1 MLNLQRAF
9 KSDRLLRALTGL
21 NRKAFEELK
30 STFAEVLANAAVPRR
45 SRLPRQRASGAGRKP
60 TLATVEAKLF
70 FILFYFKVYPTFD
83 LAGFLFD
90 LDRAQA
96 NRWMHRLQ
104 PLLEEALGEKLAL
117 PKRQLTSLDEFV
129 EAFPDVERVILDGTE
144 RPIQRAKDRDKQKD
158 DYSGKKKRHT
168 RTHLAGVAP
177 DRQILVF
184 STAYP
189 GKAHDK
195 GILNSEGWAEWIPDD
210 VKIQADLGF
219 QGLQNEYVN
228 IEIPH
233 KKPKG
238 GQLTDEQK
246 AENQALARERVVGE
260 HAFAGLKRY
269 GIAAQV
275 YRNRKENFDD
285 RSIFTAAGLWNFYLM
300 AA

>member
-1 MLNLQRAF
+1 M
-9 KSDRLLRALTGL
+9 RALTGL
-21 NRKAFEELK
+21 NRKAFEDLK
-30 STFAEVLANAAVPRR
+30 SAFAQVLATAEVPRR
-45 SRLPRQRASGAGRKP
+45 SPLPRQRASGAGRKP
-60 TLATVEAKLF
+60 TLETVEAKLF

-83 LAGFLFD
+83 LAGFLFN

-104 PLLEEALGEKLAL
+104 PLLEATLGEKMAL
-117 PKRQLTSLDEFV
+117 PKRKVTSLEAFV
-129 EAFPDVERVILDGTE
+129 EAFPDVKRVILDGTE
-144 RPIQRAKDRDKQKD
+144 RPIQRDKDREQQKE

-177 DRQILVF
+177 DRQILIF

-195 GILNSEGWAEWIPDD
+195 GILNTEGWAEWIPDA
-210 VKIQADLGF
+210 VKIQGDLGF
-219 QGLQNEYVN
+219 QGLQSEYVN
-228 IEIPH
+228 VEIPH

-246 AENQALARERVVGE
+246 RENQALARERVTAE
-260 HAFAGLKRY
+260 HAFGGLKRY
-269 GIAAQV
+269 GIATQV
-275 YRNRKENFDD
+275 YRNRKQNFDD

>member
-1 MLNLQRAF
+1 MLDLQRAL
-9 KSDRLLRALTGL
+9 KHDRLLRALTGL

-30 STFAEVLANAAVPRR
+30 ADFAQALAEAEVPRR
-45 SRLPRQRASGAGRKP
+45 SPQPRQRATGAGRKP
-60 TLATVEAKLF
+60 RLATVEAKLF

-83 LAGFLFD
+83 LAGLLFD
-90 LDRAQA
+90 LDRSQA

-104 PLLEEALGEKLAL
+104 PLVEQALGEKLAL
-117 PKRQLTSLDEFV
+117 PKRQLTSLEEFV
-129 EAFPDVERVILDGTE
+129 EAFPTVERVMLDGTE
-144 RPIQRAKDRDKQKD
+144 RPIQRAKDYEQQKT

-168 RTHLAGVAP
+168 RSHLGAVAP
-177 DRQILVF
+177 DRRILVL
-184 STAYP
+184 SQAYP

-195 GILNSEGWAEWIPDD
+195 GILNAEGWAEWIPDE
-210 VKIQADLGF
+210 VKIQGDSGF

-228 IEIPH
+228 VEIPH

-238 GQLTDEQK
+238 GELTAEQK
-246 AENQALARERVVGE
+246 AENRALAQERVVVE
-260 HAFAGLKRY
+260 HAFGGLKRY

-285 RSIFTAAGLWNFYLM
+285 RSMLTAAGLWNFYLM

>member
-1 MLNLQRAF
+1 VLNLQRVL

-30 STFAEVLANAAVPRR
+30 PAFVQVLANAEVPRR
-45 SRLPRQRASGAGRKP
+45 SRLPRQRATGAGRKP

-83 LAGFLFD
+83 LAGVLFD
-90 LDRAQA
+90 LDRSQA
-96 NRWMHRLQ
+96 NRRMHRLQ
-104 PLLEEALGEKLAL
+104 PLLEEALGEQLAL
-117 PKRQLTSLDEFV
+117 PKRKITRLEEFI
-129 EAFPDVERVILDGTE
+129 EAFPDVERVILDGTK
-144 RPIQRAKDRDKQKD
+144 RPIQWAKDRDQQKE

-168 RTHLAGVAP
+168 RTHLAAVAP

-195 GILNSEGWAEWIPDD
+195 GVLNIEGWAEWIPDD
-210 VKIQADLGF
+210 VKIQGDLGF

-228 IEIPH
+228 VEIPH

-246 AENQALARERVVGE
+246 AENQALARERVIEE

-275 YRNRKENFDD
+275 YRNRKPNFDD
-285 RSIFTAAGLWNFYLM
+285 CSMFTAAGLWNFYLM